1 MPKFI
6 RIATVLHVDTSNSE
20 IFFQYVQILTFL
32 KNSPSNLKF
41 SYILRLSP
49 LCMSIGKWQ
58 KPWEIKLLLRVIL
71 EQCGFE
77 ATEFDAKRIS
87 FLFLTEE
94 AWSHGGLRTRELGQT
109 SDRPNVRLGRTVWP
123 NFYCAV
129 RPKWQNFFLQNTEL
143 FLRQP
148 FIFLFCLMT
157 HMYAALSLVYR

>member
-6 RIATVLHVDTSNSE
+6 RIATILHVDTSNSE

-71 EQCGFE
+71 EQCVFCC
-77 ATEFDAKRIS
+77 
-87 FLFLTEE
+87 LFTTSSVKLFVVNVQIFGYNCVFQKKEK
-94 AWSHGGLRTRELGQT
+94 GGKE
-109 SDRPNVRLGRTVWP
+109 N
-123 NFYCAV
+123 
-129 RPKWQNFFLQNTEL
+129 NFFLWKYSVGLNKNNICL
-143 FLRQP
+143 FFPPLERQTNR
-148 FIFLFCLMT
+148 IFHT
-157 HMYAALSLVYR
+157 VQE